1 MKKKVMSV
9 MVFISVVVFS
19 ASLCSAGLLS
29 KKNKKWLEAVVKKC
43 NDESTKGGQ
52 KCHAAIPKEAQYYGE
67 EKYYKIWEQCMA
79 RVNEIRDKCVEPNQL
94 KVKAKALKE
103 LKKIEKAEDKCTK
116 NYEKGIKKCAK
127 KKGKKQISCCE
138 KSFLKINKC
147 LNKVKKM
154 RKKL

>member
-1 MKKKVMSV
+1 MSFRKIRLYRKVR
-9 MVFISVVVFS
+9 
-19 ASLCSAGLLS
+19 GL
-29 KKNKKWLEAVVKKC
+29 
-43 NDESTKGGQ
+43 
-52 KCHAAIPKEAQYYGE
+52 PQYTRYLTR
-67 EKYYKIWEQCMA
+67 Y
-79 RVNEIRDKCVEPNQL
+79 DKCVEPNQL